1 MSENTDHKIGE
12 INVVAKIRPVIFGGR
27 IYVILDK
34 ETKIAVTLKTLSE
47 MLSGHVTICGIGCKI
62 DSYNPNEN
70 VMQVSGYLTHFDK
83 KIIDDLVKCGW
94 VPNEEGMRHHGGH
107 IR

>member
-34 ETKIAVTLKTLSE
+34 ETKIAVTLKTLS
-47 MLSGHVTICGIGCKI
+47 
-62 DSYNPNEN
+62 
-70 VMQVSGYLTHFDK
+70 
-83 KIIDDLVKCGW
+83 
-94 VPNEEGMRHHGGH
+94 
-107 IR
+107 